1 MSVDLQ
7 IISTS
12 QALPSQQQFTQWVAL
27 ASQQRANAE
36 VLVRVVDEAESAELN
51 LTYRQKTGPT
61 NVLSFPFER
70 PEGLPAEALDV
81 EYLGDLV
88 ICAPLVDEQAKQ
100 QCKPVFEH
108 WAHLVIHGCLHLQ
121 GYDHIDAVDAE
132 VMERLEVTLLD
143 SIGIDDPYKDKT

>member
-1 MSVDLQ
+1 MSVELQ
-7 IISTS
+7 IVSTYLP
-12 QALPSQQQFTQWVAL
+12 LPSQQQFARWVAL
-27 ASQQRANAE
+27 ANQQQANSE
-36 VLVRVVDEAESAELN
+36 VLIRVVDEAESAELN

-70 PEGLPAEALDV
+70 PEGLPAEALDA

-88 ICAPLVDEQAKQ
+88 ICAPLLDEQAKQ

-121 GYDHIDAVDAE
+121 GYDHIEQLDAE
-132 VMERLEVTLLD
+132 VMESLEVSLLD
-143 SIGIDDPYKDKT
+143 GIGIDDPYKDKT